1 MASYVQVSNLDFQ
14 EIKTALKEYLRS
26 QSDFTSYDFEGS
38 AMSVLLDTL
47 AYNTYYTAF
56 NTNMVVNELFLDSA
70 TLRDNV
76 IALAK
81 QLGYRPKSKVA
92 PEAQVTFTA
101 TYPQTAPEVAVLQKG
116 TGFTTVFN
124 DTLYS
129 YVTIEDQSTPVENG
143 VAYFDNI
150 PVYEG
155 TLITSTFVVNT
166 SLPSQR
172 FVITNPGVDT
182 STVRVKVF
190 DSVQSTFYETY
201 DYAEN
206 ILDVNSQSKAFF
218 LDEVEDERYELFFG
232 DGVLGK
238 KLENGN
244 QIEVSYLVTNGP
256 ETNGAKSFTFNG
268 VITDKFSN
276 IGYVYNVNVNSA
288 ATVVANGGAG
298 IESISKI
305 KFNAPKYF
313 STQDRAVTAN
323 DYGPIVRQIYPAISD
338 IIIFGGEE
346 DDPPEYGKVKIV
358 IKPESASFLSS
369 TTKKDIVEKMK
380 RYMVASV
387 IPEIVDPSILYIEAT
402 SSIFYNSS
410 LTTQKPEEIRNK
422 VISGINSY
430 LKDSTVEKFNG
441 KFRYSKFV
449 STIDN
454 SDRSINSNA
463 TSIMMRKDF
472 YPQINS
478 SSFYEL
484 CFQNEFDKDCD
495 GPTMMSTGFKVTEF
509 PSYTVYFED
518 RDGVIALYRL
528 DSLTGEKITLND
540 SIGEVNYAKG
550 EVMLYDLTIIQGS
563 FSDNRIELR
572 VKPLSN
578 DINAS
583 RELYLDVDVAKS
595 KFTVYPE

>member
-172 FVITNPGVDT
+172 FVIQNPGVDT

-232 DGVLGK
+232 DGVLGR

>member
-323 DYGPIVRQIYPAISD
+323 DYGSIVRQIYPAISD